1 MRSNRRWNIR
11 FSVKK
16 KSMKDKPCVN
26 IMKIDKDK
34 NNKNNKKK
42 TGTRRRTR
50 RQQQEE
56 WAQVE
61 KFER

>member
-56 WAQVE
+56 
-61 KFER
+61 